1 MGVGMRVTHIEELSK
16 SRSRIFIDD
25 KFAFVLYKGELR
37 LYHVAVGEELSSEDY
52 SIIMKQVLP
61 KRAKLRAMNLLKSRE
76 YTTRQLYDKL
86 KGGDYPE
93 EIIKEALDY
102 VESFHYTDDLRYA
115 VSYISGHETTRS
127 RRRIEQDL
135 INKGIDKAT
144 LELAWQEWESQGGV
158 QDELSMIRELFRK
171 RGYDPENADRKEMQ
185 RMGAFLVRRG
195 FSGESIRKAL
205 FTGVGRILEDDQK
218 F

>member
-1 MGVGMRVTHIEELSK
+1 MRVTHIEELSK
-16 SRSRIFIDD
+16 LRSRIFIDGE
-25 KFAFVLYKGELR
+25 FAFVLYKGELR
-37 LYHVAVGEELSSEDY
+37 LYHVAVGEEFSLEDY
-52 SIIMKQVLP
+52 QTIMERVLP

-86 KGGDYPE
+86 KSGDYPE

-135 INKGIDKAT
+135 LNRGIDRAT
-144 LELAWQEWESQGGV
+144 LERAWREWESQGGI
-158 QDELSMIRELFRK
+158 QDEQSMIKELFRK
-171 RGYDPENADRKEMQ
+171 RGYDPERADRKEMQ
-185 RMGAFLVRRG
+185 RMGAFLMRRG
-195 FSGESIRKAL
+195 FSGESVRKAL
-205 FTGVGRILEDDQK
+205 FAGADEGLNSGLDITSI
-218 F
+218 

>member
-1 MGVGMRVTHIEELSK
+1 MKVTRIEELTK
-16 SRSRIFIDD
+16 SRSRVYIEEE
-25 KFAFVLYKGELR
+25 FAFVLYKGELC
-37 LYHVAVGEELSSEDY
+37 LYHVAVGEELSLEDY
-52 SIIMKQVLP
+52 SIIMEQVLP

-76 YTTRQLYDKL
+76 YTTRQLYNKL

-93 EIIKEALDY
+93 EIIEEALNY

-144 LELAWQEWESQGGV
+144 LELAWKEWEYQGGV
-158 QDELSMIRELFRK
+158 QVEQSMIRELFRK
-171 RGYDPENADRKEMQ
+171 RGYDPEGADRKEMQ
-185 RMGAFLVRRG
+185 RMGAFLMRRG
-195 FSGESIRKAL
+195 FSGESVRNAL
-205 FTGVGRILEDDQK
+205 FTRVDDG

>member
-1 MGVGMRVTHIEELSK
+1 MRVTHIEELSK

-25 KFAFVLYKGELR
+25 KFAFVLYRGELR
-37 LYHVAVGEELSSEDY
+37 LYHVVVGEELSSEDY

-86 KGGDYPE
+86 KGGEYPE

-115 VSYISGHETTRS
+115 VSYISGHETARS

-135 INKGIDKAT
+135 LNKGIDKAT
-144 LELAWQEWESQGGV
+144 LELAWHEWESQGGV
-158 QDELSMIRELFRK
+158 QDERSMIRELFRK
-171 RGYDPENADRKEMQ
+171 RGYDPERADRKEMQ
-185 RMGAFLVRRG
+185 RMGAFLMRRG

-205 FTGVGRILEDDQK
+205 FAGDDHS
-218 F
+218 